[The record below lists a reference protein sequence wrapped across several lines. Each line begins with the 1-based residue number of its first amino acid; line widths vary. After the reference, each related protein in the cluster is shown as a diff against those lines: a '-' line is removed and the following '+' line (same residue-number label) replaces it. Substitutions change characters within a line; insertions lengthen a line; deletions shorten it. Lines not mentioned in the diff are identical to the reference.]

1 MEVIVT
7 GIVLKTTEVGD
18 FDKLI
23 TVLTEYGKVTF
34 RAFGVRLM
42 KSANASACM
51 EFAYSEFS
59 LDIKDGMCRLKK
71 SQLIKTLIRPG
82 KSLASL
88 SLAFY
93 IAEVCLFASTDFPL
107 SKDESR
113 IHDDGL
119 FTCAANALYLVS
131 KSDREILLIKS
142 VFELRL
148 LSVLGF
154 SPDIPYCSVCGE
166 DCSEKGGYVSVHL
179 VNGNLKCAKCNA
191 DSFMRSSGMEH
202 LSSAGVSVTD
212 AFEENTMMI
221 SSDALMLVMRTLSVD
236 DKKAYA
242 VSVPGL
248 LIKEFSSFTE
258 KYLLNQLERG
268 FKSLTYFKDIY
279 SYESNI

>member
-7 GIVLKTTEVGD
+7 GIVLKTTDAGD

-51 EFAYSEFS
+51 EFAYSEFT
-59 LDIKDGMCRLKK
+59 LTVKDGMCRLKN
-71 SQLIKTLIRPG
+71 SRLIKTLIRPG
-82 KSLASL
+82 KSLSAL

-93 IAEVCLFASTDFPL
+93 VAEVCLFASTDFPL

-131 KSDREILLIKS
+131 KSDREILLVKS

-148 LSVLGF
+148 ASILGF
-154 SPDIPYCSVCGE
+154 SPDLPYCSVCGD

-179 VNGNLKCAKCNA
+179 VNGNMQCARCNA
-191 DSFMRSSGMEH
+191 ESFMKAGRAENTSSSGGA
-202 LSSAGVSVTD
+202 SD
-212 AFEENTMMI
+212 PFEENTMTV
-221 SSDALMLVMRTLSVD
+221 SSDALMLIMRTLSVEE
-236 DKKAYA
+236 KKAYA
-242 VSVPGL
+242 VSVPEI
-248 LIKEFSSFTE
+248 LIKEFASFTE